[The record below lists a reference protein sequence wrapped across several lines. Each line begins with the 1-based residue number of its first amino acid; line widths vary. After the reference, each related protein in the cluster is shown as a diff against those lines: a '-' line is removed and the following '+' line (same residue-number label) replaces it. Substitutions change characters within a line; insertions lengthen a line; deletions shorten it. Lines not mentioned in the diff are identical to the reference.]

1 MIIDI
6 STKLFRYDLFHP
18 LFELSQNFNSIETNY
33 FNQLLGHK
41 NKAGLFFFAF

>member
-6 STKLFRYDLFHP
+6 SPKLFRYDLFRP
-18 LFELSQNFNSIETNY
+18 LFEWSQNFNSTETNY
-33 FNQLLGHK
+33 FNPLLGYK